1 MTSPRTL
8 MHAWELFPKKQL
20 GQNFLSDPGTAR
32 MIVSRGAVGP
42 DDVVF
47 EIGAGLGALT
57 VPLSQAARKV
67 FCVEKDERLI
77 SLLETELAL
86 YKAENVTLI
95 HRDILTV
102 NIPEIASSENDRLL
116 VFGNL
121 PYNISSQVL
130 VQLIESRRHVS
141 RCIFMFQKELAQ
153 RLMAGP
159 GTKDYGRISVM
170 LQYCSEIRHLATVP
184 AHLFYPVPK
193 IDSEV
198 IEIDFSKP
206 SPRKADDEAFLFKV
220 IKAAF
225 SKRRKTLKNALS
237 TSELGMGTAPVSRAL
252 ENAGIDPVRRAETLN
267 TEEFVTLAKTL
278 VRESEK
284 NYDESKRT
292 PHRDA

>member
-1 MTSPRTL
+1 MR
-8 MHAWELFPKKQL
+8 AWELFPKKQL
-20 GQNFLSDPGTAR
+20 GQNFLSDPSTAQ
-32 MIVSRGAVGP
+32 MIVSRGGVDP
-42 DDVVF
+42 HHVVF

-57 VPLSQAARKV
+57 VPLSSAARKV
-67 FCVEKDERLI
+67 FSVEKDGRLI

-95 HRDILTV
+95 HRDILSV
-102 NIPEIASSENDRLL
+102 NIPEIAAGVDSRLL

-121 PYNISSQVL
+121 PYNISSQIL
-130 VQLIESRRHVS
+130 VKLMESRRHVS
-141 RCIFMFQKELAQ
+141 RCILMFQKELAQ

-159 GTKDYGRISVM
+159 GTRDYGRISAM

-184 AHLFYPVPK
+184 AHLFYPKPK

-206 SPRKADDEAFLFKV
+206 SHRVAADEAFLFRV

-237 TSELGMGTAPVSRAL
+237 TSELGMVSTEVSRAL
-252 ENAGIDPVRRAETLN
+252 EAAGIAPSRRAETLAVG
-267 TEEFVTLAKTL
+267 EFVDLAEALGRK
-278 VRESEK
+278 SG
-284 NYDESKRT
+284 
-292 PHRDA
+292 PPDAGQ